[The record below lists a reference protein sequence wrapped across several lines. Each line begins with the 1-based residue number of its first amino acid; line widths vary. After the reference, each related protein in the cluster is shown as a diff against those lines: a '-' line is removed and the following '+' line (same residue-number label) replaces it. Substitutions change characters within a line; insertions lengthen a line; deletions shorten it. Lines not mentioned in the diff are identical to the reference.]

1 MSREN
6 NIKPVKDLIFK
17 GSRLHSMA
25 KNAQVFARIDNTV
38 MASLPSMF
46 SDNCQ
51 FRSYQNGVLTLTTY
65 SNAIA
70 TQIRYNTP
78 NIITRLKKQLTLI
91 EIERIDI
98 KVIAK
103 PKEHLE
109 AKQSL
114 PPVSGSNCNMLKDT
128 AKTVGSNELAN
139 SLLKLANTLENYGK
153 D

>member
-51 FRSYQNGVLTLTTY
+51 VRSFQNGVLTLTTY

-78 NIITRLKKQLTLI
+78 NILTRLKKQLSLAG
-91 EIERIDI
+91 IERIDI

-103 PKEHLE
+103 PKETQETKRTLHH
-109 AKQSL
+109 
-114 PPVSGSNCNMLKDT
+114 VSSPNCSMLKDT
-128 AKTVGSNELAN
+128 AKTVGSDELAN